1 MTDHAD
7 PTAPEG
13 PAKTPRSMTQTVVL
27 AFLVPLTLLL
37 LVAGYFGAQPRMDA
51 ASDAFEEQAIAL
63 RLQPV
68 GRVALADAAPAGG
81 GEPRSGEQVYQAVCS
96 ACHAAGTL
104 GAPKFGDK
112 AAWAPRIAQGYDT
125 LLNSA
130 LKGKNAM
137 PAQGGGATSDFEIAR
152 AVVYLANASGGK
164 FAEPPA
170 PAASGA
176 N

>member
-1 MTDHAD
+1 MSDHAD

-37 LVAGYFGAQPRMDA
+37 LVAGYFGAQPRMEA
-51 ASDAFEEQAIAL
+51 VGDAFEEQAVAL

-68 GRVALADAAPAGG
+68 GRVALADAPAGG

-112 AAWAPRIAQGYDT
+112 AAWAPRIALGYDT

-137 PAQGGGATSDFEIAR
+137 PAQGGGVTSDEEIGR
-152 AVVYLANASGGK
+152 AVVYLANAGGGK
-164 FAEPPA
+164 FAEPPS
-170 PAASGA
+170 AAAA